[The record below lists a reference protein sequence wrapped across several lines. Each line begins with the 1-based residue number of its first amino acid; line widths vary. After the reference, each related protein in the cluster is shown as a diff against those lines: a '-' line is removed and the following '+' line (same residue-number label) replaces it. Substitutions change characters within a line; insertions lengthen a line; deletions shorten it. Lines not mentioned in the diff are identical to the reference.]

1 MTVEEYSKGLKR
13 YFETKSAHRADYYG
27 IDNCHNYN
35 ITCSGCIF
43 NNCRRKTIVEKAE
56 ILEKWLK
63 EHPVITNKQH
73 FIDEFGFN
81 GYKCGDVNCSK
92 THFINCNQCKFSINA
107 EYKKPEA
114 KK

>member
-63 EHPVITNKQH
+63 EHPVVTNGQH
-73 FIDEFGFN
+73 FIDEFGFD
-81 GYKCGDVNCSK
+81 GYTCTLCTDCAYADCEQCQYSK
-92 THFINCNQCKFSINA
+92 HA
-107 EYKKPEA
+107 EYKKPEVE
-114 KK
+114 K